1 MSTSPIDT
9 LTDHPMTP
17 KQDRIEI
24 LSVNLLEQQHPLVES
39 LKHTARSCGLELG
52 WHYLLDLTWTVS
64 NLGIDASKSSKAT
77 SRQAVKGQRI
87 LDAGAG
93 TGVLQWYLADHGAQV
108 ISVDRMSRATLP
120 LRFRRRFNV
129 SGMRQSP
136 PPDLESA
143 ASSARAVLKG
153 GMKNPRK
160 AIGQAGDLLITLPR
174 RRSSG
179 SVIIYNQDLN
189 FLSDIPDSSVD
200 SVVAISALE
209 HNTPEGLQNVVTELL
224 RVLKPGGALIATL
237 CASAGEDWFH
247 VPSAGWC
254 YSESSLRHIFQLQ
267 ADAPANYDR
276 YTEYF
281 EALKNNAELRN
292 NLAAFYYK
300 SGDNGM
306 PWGKWDP
313 QYQPVGVYKIKH

>member
-1 MSTSPIDT
+1 
-9 LTDHPMTP
+9 MTHNRD
-17 KQDRIEI
+17 QIEI
-24 LSVNLLEQQHPLVES
+24 LSVNLLNQHRPIVES
-39 LKHTARSCGLELG
+39 LKQTARSCGLEFG

-64 NLGIDASKSSKAT
+64 NLGILAGAGRHAVMS
-77 SRQAVKGQRI
+77 QAVKGRRI

-93 TGVLQWYLADHGAQV
+93 TGVLQWYLADHGAEV
-108 ISVDRMSRATLP
+108 ISVDRMSRANLP

-129 SGMRQSP
+129 SGMRQSS
-136 PPDLESA
+136 PPDLLSA
-143 ASSARAVLKG
+143 QSVFSDN
-153 GMKNPRK
+153 MKTARK
-160 AIGQAGDLLITLPR
+160 AIGQAGELMITLPR

-189 FLSDIPDSSVD
+189 YLSDIPDNTVD

-209 HNTPEGLQNVVTELL
+209 HNTPEGLQNVVAELL

-247 VPSAGWC
+247 KPSAGWC
-254 YSESSLRHIFQLQ
+254 YSEESLRRIFKLS

-276 YTEYF
+276 YDEYF

-292 NLAAFYYK
+292 NLAAFYSQ

-313 QYQPVGVYKIKH
+313 QYQPVGVYKIKEVKGP